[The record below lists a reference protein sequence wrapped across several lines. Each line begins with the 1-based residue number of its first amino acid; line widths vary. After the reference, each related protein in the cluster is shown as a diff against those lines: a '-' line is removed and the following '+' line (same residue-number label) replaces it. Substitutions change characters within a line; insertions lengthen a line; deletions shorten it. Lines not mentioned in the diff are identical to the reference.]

1 MGSNRMATQR
11 LSTPPARSHAVG
23 SSVTSLA
30 CLLSLSLLGCCAD
43 DSSDI
48 DGLDVLQPRENDKI
62 ITSSVRVVLGLRTPE
77 MVGGAE
83 PSHTLGVWDPT
94 SGRPEIQGKV
104 CLAIYHGSAW
114 DDWNVTVTFT

>member
-1 MGSNRMATQR
+1 M
-11 LSTPPARSHAVG
+11 TPSFG
-23 SSVTSLA
+23 SLA
-30 CLLSLSLLGCCAD
+30 CLLCSLSLLYRAD
-43 DSSDI
+43 DI

-77 MVGGAE
+77 MVVDEAQGDAL
-83 PSHTLGVWDPT
+83 SVWDPT
-94 SGRPEIQGKV
+94 AGRPEIQGKV